1 MARMAVAKTTQDQY
15 RDGYDDG
22 GQPEPEPQLACEK
35 CGKTL
40 ATNRALRAHQLQ
52 KHSRRSW
59 AGPYCEATGDCPAC
73 GLDARTRLDTAAI
86 HTAKRQG
93 RNPLEGQPAHPAK
106 RSRPE

>member
-22 GQPEPEPQLACEK
+22 GQPVPEPQLAFEQR
-35 CGKTL
+35 GKTL

-59 AGPYCEATGDCPAC
+59 TGPSCDATGDCPAC
-73 GLDARTRLDTAAI
+73 GLDARTRLDAAAMR
-86 HTAKRQG
+86 TAKRQG
-93 RNPLEGQPAHPAK
+93 RNPLEGQPARPAK
-106 RSRPE
+106 RRRYE